1 MKPSGAQYWID
12 GCERQGHR
20 SVFSLAVVAAI
31 AGAMLTVCGCGRQGE
46 PSAVRHDRQVAS
58 ESQAKEPAP
67 PPVPSAVVAQ
77 AARPPASGPLVF
89 DAVAIGP
96 RGAVLKGAPSAP
108 TFHSEGSLRSFIG
121 TAYDVTKARMR
132 GGPAWMDDLDWKVLA
147 ASSRPS
153 LSYADFRAMLRHA
166 LEDRFQLKAVK
177 AATPTPTIAL
187 SLEQPQHPPGLRRA
201 PKRVDCTP
209 FLNDHRLFALR
220 FPQMPDH
227 TPLCGGGRMADT
239 SYHFRSVPLSV
250 FAHYLEIMLG
260 QVVIAPSDKGLFD
273 IDFECPA
280 GAVFNDPSPDVD
292 AYLAALHEQLGIDA
306 RIRTARVDVL
316 TIQSAS
322 RPK

>member
-1 MKPSGAQYWID
+1 LEDTLRQVVIAPSDDGLFDVDFEYPADYIFNDPSPDVDAFLTALHEQLGVDARMRTAPVEVLTIQRASRPSG
-12 GCERQGHR
+12 
-20 SVFSLAVVAAI
+20 S
-31 AGAMLTVCGCGRQGE
+31 
-46 PSAVRHDRQVAS
+46 
-58 ESQAKEPAP
+58 
-67 PPVPSAVVAQ
+67 
-77 AARPPASGPLVF
+77 LVF

-96 RGAVLKGAPSAP
+96 RGALLKGAPSAP

-121 TAYDVTKARMR
+121 TAYDVTRARMR

-153 LSYADFRAMLRHA
+153 LSYSDFRAMLRHA
-166 LEDRFQLKAVK
+166 LEDRFQLNAVK
-177 AATPTPTIAL
+177 AATSTPTIAL

-209 FLNDHRLFALR
+209 FLNDDRLFALR

-239 SYHFRSVPLSV
+239 SARPSYHFRSVPLSV

-292 AYLAALHEQLGIDA
+292 AYLTALHEQLGIDA
-306 RIRTARVDVL
+306 RMWTVPIDVL

>member
-1 MKPSGAQYWID
+1 
-12 GCERQGHR
+12 
-20 SVFSLAVVAAI
+20 
-31 AGAMLTVCGCGRQGE
+31 MLTVCGCGRQGE